1 MWQLRQQSCS
11 RAQVTPCL
19 KHLWNDLGSGPAS
32 RVFLA
37 SDYVDQQLL
46 CLIAAASLAL
56 FKMERIND
64 VSSRVIFGAA
74 RTVAAL
80 DAAPLAGLDMAP
92 VLEPGGGLALYS
104 RAVRIS
110 KVLPP
115 SLVPSLPSPGLT
127 LNQVLVTERFTL
139 NTEH

>member
-1 MWQLRQQSCS
+1 
-11 RAQVTPCL
+11 
-19 KHLWNDLGSGPAS
+19 
-32 RVFLA
+32 VFLA

-56 FKMERIND
+56 FKMEMIND

-139 NTEH
+139 HTEHCTLHTAHCTLHTAHCTLHTAPARVAMLVV